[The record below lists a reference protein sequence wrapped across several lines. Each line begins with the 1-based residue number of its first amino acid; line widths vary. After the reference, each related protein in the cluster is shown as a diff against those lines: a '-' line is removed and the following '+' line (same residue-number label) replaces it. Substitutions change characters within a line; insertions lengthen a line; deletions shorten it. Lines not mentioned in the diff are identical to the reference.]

1 MRAKVVV
8 QPAGQFQKWVAGL
21 KEKVPQ
27 PLEESVVQDTETNPP
42 PLNAGGA

>member
-8 QPAGQFQKWVAGL
+8 EPPGQFQKWVAGL

-27 PLEESVVQDTETNPP
+27 PLAESVIPNQR
-42 PLNAGGA
+42 LQ